1 MENANPTPPVRRL
14 ERGDGPIGGV
24 AAGLA
29 DYFNVDVTLIRLG
42 LAAGTL
48 LGGPVVPICYL
59 AAWAIIPRR
68 DQVPIVP
75 LEGQAPPP
83 PVPAASPA
91 PAPVVDPPPAEAA
104 EAGEANDQAGE
115 PTDSEVA
122 G

>member
-1 MENANPTPPVRRL
+1 MEHVNPTPPVRRL

-29 DYFNVDVTLIRLG
+29 DYFNLDVTLIRLG
-42 LAAGTL
+42 LVAGTL

-59 AAWAIIPRR
+59 AAWAIIPRHG
-68 DQVPIVP
+68 QVPIVP

-83 PVPAASPA
+83 PVPA
-91 PAPVVDPPPAEAA
+91 
-104 EAGEANDQAGE
+104 GEENDRSGE
-115 PTDSEVA
+115 PSDAEVT